1 MDAIGFVGTGHVG
14 AQVARAVV
22 AAGYDVV
29 LSNARGPSSLGP
41 LVGEFRG
48 QASAATVDEAASA
61 AGLVVVAIPIGAF
74 ASVPVA
80 PLVGKTVIVTSN
92 YNRDREGAVPALDN
106 GQNTVPGRSRRT
118 YRARA
123 SSARSVT
130 STRPRSPPT
139 AGRPGQRTGVPWRS
153 PATIPPPR
161 RQWPRSTTASDS
173 IRWTSAALTKRGA
186 STAASRPSSRT
197 WTWRDSELMSP
208 APTAPAAGAEDRG
221 KPRRGDRQH
230 PTLPDLI
237 AIHRSIFHGLL

>member
-74 ASVPVA
+74 ASVPVP

-106 GQNTVPGRSRRT
+106 GQNTVPGLLQAHLPSARVVRAFSHIDSAEITTDGRPAGTAHRRALAIAGDDPAAKKTVAAIYDGVGFDTLDLGGLDEAWRVDRGQPAFIAHLDLAGLRAYVARADRSR
-118 YRARA
+118 
-123 SSARSVT
+123 S
-130 STRPRSPPT
+130 
-139 AGRPGQRTGVPWRS
+139 GR
-153 PATIPPPR
+153 
-161 RQWPRSTTASDS
+161 
-173 IRWTSAALTKRGA
+173 
-186 STAASRPSSRT
+186 
-197 WTWRDSELMSP
+197 
-208 APTAPAAGAEDRG
+208 
-221 KPRRGDRQH
+221 
-230 PTLPDLI
+230 
-237 AIHRSIFHGLL
+237 